1 MLGFGNLIGLLAL
14 LFLIPLIILYLIRP
28 KPTKLKVPS
37 LMFFIKQEKTSA
49 RSSFLRKLLKDILF
63 LLQVIVILFLALSIA
78 EPWLSM
84 KRDVSS
90 DNVVLV
96 LDVSASMKVMEDGK
110 TRFENAVKNAK
121 SLVGRKNTL
130 ILVQDAPILALEDAS
145 ADETIEAIK
154 SLSPLDV
161 GSNLGDAM
169 ILAGDKIGEG
179 KGRIFVI
186 SDFISNKGIP
196 VETAR
201 DILSARGM
209 HVDLIQASSKKKGN
223 NVGIVNLIPTEDIST
238 VYLKNFNDKEENV
251 QLTLG
256 GVRKQIVLGPN
267 SIEALDFRT
276 GGGITEIKIENEDDF
291 DVDNV
296 AFISKPENKTLSVLL
311 VTNKPSKFL
320 KAALSS
326 SGVIDLEVSEPPVL
340 PAKEHDVYI
349 FDNVD
354 PTKILK
360 GTFEELK
367 EKVESGSS
375 VVVNA
380 QKDSLRF
387 DYGELLPVY
396 LGGTVSGGES
406 EQDKVQIFSKDINF
420 GIIKNLFD
428 AKLKEGSIS
437 VASVN
442 SSNLISYKKSREGF
456 IVYYGIFGD
465 GEFRL
470 SSSYPVFWTKLV
482 KFLGG
487 ERDVNDLNYKSGM
500 MLELLSKDN
509 QKIVIFDQVGVYD
522 VGEHRLAAN
531 MLREEESNV
540 FGFEEIDSIQNIKDF
555 KFKSVKDS
563 VNYKLM
569 IMLILIAFIISLI
582 ELAYIKTRGEV

>member
-482 KFLGG
+482 KFLAG